1 MLSLF
6 RQRRI
11 VDDQPSVGAANHP
24 VGFGEQGFIKWRG
37 VPHAAGDEVMK
48 LIVADLAVARRHGL
62 HALTITNTDQ
72 PRDINRAHACPC
84 LVPEST
90 EERCKPPIKIRLPG
104 LVHGRPSMRPTTHE
118 SRKTQSGNPKTPE
131 PSKKCQSSARF
142 GQMRSWKLSR
152 ARNSERSSVTKSA
165 TSGASVND

>member
-11 VDDQPSVGAANHP
+11 VDDQSSVGAANHP
-24 VGFGEQGFIKWRG
+24 VGFGKQGFIKWRG
-37 VPHAAGDEVMK
+37 VPHAASDEVMK

-90 EERCKPPIKIRLPG
+90 EERSNTPHRLGLRG
-104 LVHGRPSMRPTTHE
+104 LVLL
-118 SRKTQSGNPKTPE
+118 Q
-131 PSKKCQSSARF
+131 
-142 GQMRSWKLSR
+142 
-152 ARNSERSSVTKSA
+152 
-165 TSGASVND
+165 